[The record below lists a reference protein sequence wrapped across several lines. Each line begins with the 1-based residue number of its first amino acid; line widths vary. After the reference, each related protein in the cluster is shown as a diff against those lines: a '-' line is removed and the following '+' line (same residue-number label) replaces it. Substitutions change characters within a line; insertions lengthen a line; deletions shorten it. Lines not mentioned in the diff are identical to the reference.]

1 MRTDT
6 WYRIVVV
13 DRVQAREVAAAAVV
27 PAAKAAVIVAVV
39 DGAAKAAGAATEA
52 VTRPSASCRSVGAP
66 AW

>member
-13 DRVQAREVAAAAVV
+13 DRVQVREVAAGAAV
-27 PAAKAAVIVAVV
+27 PAAKAAIVAVV
-39 DGAAKAAGAATEA
+39 AAAKAVGAAKAAA
-52 VTRPSASCRSVGAP
+52 VTRRSASSRSVDVP

>member
-13 DRVQAREVAAAAVV
+13 DRVQVREVAAAAVV

-39 DGAAKAAGAATEA
+39 VAAAKVAGAATA

-66 AW
+66 AS